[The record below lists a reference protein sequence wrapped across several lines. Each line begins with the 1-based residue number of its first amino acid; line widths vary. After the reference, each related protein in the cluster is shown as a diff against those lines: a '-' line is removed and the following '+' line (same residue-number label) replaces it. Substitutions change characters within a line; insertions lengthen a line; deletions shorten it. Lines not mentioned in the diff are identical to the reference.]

1 MKKNEEMVSLNKS
14 FEAEFE
20 VQELEQRLETD
31 PLMFIGFLTQS
42 LELDPCSSGYIY
54 CPQEYTSCQ
63 DGFVGCEN
71 GYFGF

>member
-31 PLMFIGFLTQS
+31 PLMFIDILTQGFD
-42 LELDPCSSGYIY
+42 LDPCSSGYLN
-54 CPQEYTSCQ
+54 CPQNYTSCQ
-63 DGFVGCEN
+63 DGFVGCES
-71 GYFGF
+71 GYFGI